1 MEKEIKKDAKTGSG
15 KRITRPTGN
24 KDAIGDAGLN
34 QYADNTNFT
43 TEYLPELQ
51 GISGSQNYEKM
62 SKSDPIVG
70 MILAVYKN
78 PIASANWT
86 VPPVEDSTAEE
97 KLATDFVRDWFFES
111 YTVDFCT
118 LLYQI
123 LSCLEYGYSAFERV
137 YKIVNFEGNKYFAPT
152 IQQRLQTSI
161 ENIYPDKGEVQQQ
174 TNKSGLVTIP
184 MENMIFFTLNRSGSD
199 MRGRSLLRN
208 AYRPWKKNNYYEEN
222 LGMGMQRNASG
233 VPSMTVPEGTDPES
247 DDYVATELLLKN
259 FAMSEDAYMI
269 LPENWKFEIF
279 EGKFDPKKALEVITA
294 YDKRIATSVLAQFIL
309 LGQGGSGGAFALSRD
324 HSDLFLDGLN
334 YIVSFIEKTIHR
346 QIIVP
351 MVKLNFGD
359 SVDASKIRIRGLNL
373 NKKAGAE
380 MAEVLAKLTPDG
392 YVNPTVQDEVSLR
405 AALDMPPLTEEQLK
419 ERIERGEINP
429 TAAPVVPKATPAPAK
444 PSTKGGDDEDIDGKV
459 KDDDKKSKQVKL
471 SESKSKAR
479 KEFVDTETKIMRD
492 FMKANLLLIKDK
504 FMADVEAT
512 LKRGKVSI
520 NGLKK
525 IEVSTTKY
533 RKGLEMKLGGLA
545 NEGWT
550 SSKKTAKTNKV
561 KLAEDFNPKK
571 LSDKQLTAYV
581 LNQAQLL
588 SEDQVTS
595 MTATAIAT
603 ASGDQIKGFS
613 INQTMSNVDKAIEQF
628 IEGQKVAVGS
638 SLSVVSSFNFGENEF
653 NKEIEDQLWGYRFTA
668 VDDGNTT
675 QICSHYSG
683 KTYSSNS
690 PELSIVTPPLHANCR
705 SYMEPIYKATE
716 SKPKIDDSIAPPSI
730 QTQKTIF

>member
-1 MEKEIKKDAKTGSG
+1 MAEETKKVVKAKSG
-15 KRITRPTGN
+15 KGITAPRGN

-34 QYADNTNFT
+34 QFADNTNFT

-51 GISGSQNYEKM
+51 GIEGSRNYEKM

-70 MILAVYKN
+70 MILSVYKN
-78 PIASANWT
+78 PIESATWT
-86 VPPVEDSTAEE
+86 IPPVEDATDEE
-97 KLATDFVRDWFFES
+97 KLAIEFVRNWFFES
-111 YTVDFCT
+111 YTLDFCT

-123 LSCLEYGYSAFERV
+123 LSFLEYGFSSFERV
-137 YKIVNFEGNKYFAPT
+137 YKLVEFEGNKYFAPT
-152 IQQRLQTSI
+152 LQQRIQTSI
-161 ENIYPDKGEVQQQ
+161 ENIFPDKGIVQQQ
-174 TNKSGLVTIP
+174 TNKKGLVDIP
-184 MENMIFFTLNRSGSD
+184 MENMVFFTLNRSGND

-208 AYRPWKKNNYYEEN
+208 GYRPWKKNTYYEEN
-222 LGMGMQRNASG
+222 LGMGIQRNASG
-233 VPSMTVPEGTDPES
+233 VPSLTVPEGTDPES
-247 DDYVATELLLKN
+247 EDYIAAELLLKN

-269 LPENWKFEIF
+269 LPENWLFEVH
-279 EGKFDPKKALEVITA
+279 ESKFDPKKTLEVITA
-294 YDKRIATSVLAQFIL
+294 YDRRIATSVLAQFIL

-334 YIVSFIEKTIHR
+334 HIVTLVETIFHR
-346 QIIVP
+346 QVIMP
-351 MVKLNFGD
+351 MLEINF
-359 SVDASKIRIRGLNL
+359 SSAVDASKVKLRGLNL

-405 AALDMPPLTEEQLK
+405 ASLDMPPLTETQLK
-419 ERIERGEINP
+419 ERIKRGEIDP
-429 TAAPVVPKATPAPAK
+429 TDPTKVIKPTPTPAK
-444 PSTKGGDDEDIDGKV
+444 PSKNGGDDEDIDGKV
-459 KDDDKKSKQVKL
+459 KDDDKNKQVKL
-471 SESKSKAR
+471 AETKATAR
-479 KEFVDTETKIMRD
+479 KEFVDTETKQMKD
-492 FMKANLLLIKDK
+492 FMKANLFLIKDK

-545 NEGWT
+545 NAGWT
-550 SSKKTAKTNKV
+550 SSKKTAKVNKV

-571 LSDKQLTAYV
+571 LSDKQLAAYV

-628 IEGQKVAVGS
+628 IEGQKVSVGA

-675 QICSHYSG
+675 QICTHYNG

-705 SYMEPIYKATE
+705 SYMDPIYKATE
-716 SKPKIDDSIAPPSI
+716 DKPEIDDSIAPPSI
-730 QTQKTIF
+730 QQQKTIY